1 MVIFRTGITYK
12 ALGFI
17 RLNFI
22 RLFYL
27 GKKINPW
34 GIVGKKNTFTIKG
47 SFSSGSRFITGSF
60 VEFICD
66 GDISIGNNFFIN
78 DFSRVVSKSKI
89 TIGDN
94 VIIAKFVTILD
105 HDHQFSFDNNKLS
118 SMGFVTGDVK
128 IGNNVWLGDKVT
140 ILKGVTIGDNVIV
153 GANSVV
159 TKSIPSNSVFAGN
172 PGKIIKSIA
181 VNRNVE

>member
-1 MVIFRTGITYK
+1 MVIFRAGITYK
-12 ALGFI
+12 VLGFI
-17 RLNFI
+17 RLNFV
-22 RLFYL
+22 RMFYL
-27 GKKINPW
+27 GKKINPR
-34 GIVGKKNTFTIKG
+34 GILGKKNTFSIQG
-47 SFSSGSRFITGSF
+47 GFSSGSRFITGSF
-60 VEFICD
+60 VEFISD

-105 HDHQFSFDNNKLS
+105 HDHQFSFENNKLS
-118 SMGFVTGDVK
+118 QTGFVTGDII
-128 IGNNVWLGDKVT
+128 IGSNVWLGDKVT
-140 ILKGVTIGDNVIV
+140 ILKGVTIGNNVIV

-172 PGKIIKSIA
+172 PGKVIKSIV